1 MRIALLGST
10 ESWYAQDLRRAAAG
24 AHEIL
29 PVTFRSL
36 RSTVNG
42 DGIGVSSGE
51 IDLNGVDSVLVR
63 TMPAGSLEQV
73 VFRMDG
79 IAQLEV
85 SGIPVVNPAKAIEA
99 AVDKYLATAR
109 LRAAGL
115 TVPPTVC
122 CQTADDAMAAFS
134 ELGRDVVTKPLFGA
148 EGRGIARLTD
158 EEIAWRAFQLFEQA
172 GAAIYLQSFIPHEG
186 VDLRL
191 FVLGDE
197 VLGMRRSNP
206 GDWRTNV
213 SRGAKTSPLEVTDE
227 LADIARRATQAV
239 GALVAGVDI
248 LPGRDGNNY
257 VLEVNAVPGWRAL
270 GRTLQ
275 IDIAKHMID
284 YLCTL
289 V

>member
-10 ESWYAQDLRRAAAG
+10 DSWYAQDLRRAAAG
-24 AHEIL
+24 EHEIL
-29 PVTFRSL
+29 PVTFRAL
-36 RSTVNG
+36 RSTVSE

-51 IDLNGVDSVLVR
+51 VNFSSVDAVLVR

-79 IAQLEV
+79 LAQLEA
-85 SGIPVVNPAKAIEA
+85 SGMPVVNPAKAIEA

-115 TVPPTVC
+115 AVPHTVC
-122 CQTADDAMAAFS
+122 CQTADDAMAAFK
-134 ELGRDVVTKPLFGA
+134 ELGDVVTKPLFGA

-158 EEIAWRAFQLFEQA
+158 EELAWHAFQLFEQA

-191 FVLGDE
+191 LVLGDE

-206 GDWRTNV
+206 SDWRTNV
-213 SRGAKTSPLEVTDE
+213 SRGAKTTPLEVTDE
-227 LADIARRATQAV
+227 LADIARRAAQAV

-248 LPGRDGNNY
+248 LPGRDGKLY
-257 VLEVNAVPGWRAL
+257 ALEVNAVPGWRAL
-270 GRTLQ
+270 GRTLR
-275 IDIAKHMID
+275 IDIAKRMID
-284 YLCTL
+284 YLCTIT
-289 V
+289 